1 MLTECQILKHIAV
14 HRWSSLRRSESF
26 KLRIAA
32 RIGKGIAVLNLLGVF
47 FYAGY
52 MLDVFITRIFPEMDS
67 VEIVDR
73 YFMLVLLFM
82 VAIRFFIQKLPAVDM
97 QPYLNLPFRKS
108 PLVRAWLLL
117 SFISW
122 WTFLPVAFLLP
133 FWAKTILQR
142 FAVMAGGYWL
152 IGVSTLVLVTNLVVV
167 VLKILFVENSL
178 KFISLVFLLTI
189 VLWAVNILNLHI
201 VSEFS
206 DSLFKQLLSSHTSAL
221 FSLLFLL
228 ALFFY
233 GTSRLVRNRLY
244 LDTV

>member
-1 MLTECQILKHIAV
+1 MLTVGQILKHIV
-14 HRWSSLRRSESF
+14 LQRWLSLRRSESF
-26 KLRIAA
+26 KLQIAA
-32 RIGKGIAVLNLLGVF
+32 RIGKGVAVLYLLGVF

-52 MLDVFITRIFPEMDS
+52 MLDVFIARIFPKMDS

-142 FAVMAGGYWL
+142 FAVVAGGYWL
-152 IGVSTLVLVTNLVVV
+152 IGVGILVLVTNLVVV
-167 VLKILFVENSL
+167 LLKVLFFEKPL
-178 KFISLVFLLTI
+178 KFISLALLLAI
-189 VLWAVNILNLHI
+189 ALWADNIFNLHF
-201 VSEFS
+201 VAGLSA
-206 DSLFKQLLSSHTSAL
+206 SLFKQLLSLDTMAL
-221 FSLLFLL
+221 FSLIFLFS
-228 ALFFY
+228 LFFY